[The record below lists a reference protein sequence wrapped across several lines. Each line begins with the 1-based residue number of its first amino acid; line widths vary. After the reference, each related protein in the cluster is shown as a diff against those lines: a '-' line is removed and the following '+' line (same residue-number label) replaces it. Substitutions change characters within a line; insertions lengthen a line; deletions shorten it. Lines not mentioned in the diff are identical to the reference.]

1 MGDTEQRN
9 GHYITEFATFGADND
24 DDDDFRSRVGDI
36 FLERTLYQ

>member
-1 MGDTEQRN
+1 VGDTEQRN
-9 GHYITEFATFGADND
+9 GHYFTEFGTFGADN